1 MPRYPSWSRAGS
13 RSDWS
18 PPRSRGMVIGLRWAG
33 RSERGRGAWWKIAKV
48 AEGEE
53 RISSCPPG
61 VCCSPWSC
69 SFRSFFLSPLL
80 SLSLSFSSS
89 LLTYLY
95 PFLSLPFPPSPQT
108 DIEVCVCACV
118 RVSSV
123 CACVCVCVCAR
134 HPFPSAR
141 KSHPDG
147 ERDVGHSAVRF
158 CYSVPLPLLDSMNNI
173 AVENGTTVSSSS
185 MNSN

>member
-1 MPRYPSWSRAGS
+1 
-13 RSDWS
+13 
-18 PPRSRGMVIGLRWAG
+18 MVIGLRWAG
-33 RSERGRGAWWKIAKV
+33 RSERGRGAWWKIVKV

-80 SLSLSFSSS
+80 SLSLPPLS
-89 LLTYLY
+89 LSIHLSLSHS
-95 PFLSLPFPPSPQT
+95 LSLPFPPSPET
-108 DIEVCVCACV
+108 DIIGVCACARARAYVCV
-118 RVSSV
+118 RA
-123 CACVCVCVCAR
+123 CMCVCVCVC

-158 CYSVPLPLLDSMNNI
+158 CYSVPLPLLDSMNINM
-173 AVENGTTVSSSS
+173 EPPCSPLL
-185 MNSN
+185 

>member
-1 MPRYPSWSRAGS
+1 MVAAAVTWYGNWAPVGGKERTR
-13 RSDWS
+13 
-18 PPRSRGMVIGLRWAG
+18 PRSLVEDRKSGGRRG
-33 RSERGRGAWWKIAKV
+33 EDKQ
-48 AEGEE
+48 
-53 RISSCPPG
+53 
-61 VCCSPWSC
+61 
-69 SFRSFFLSPLL
+69 LSTGSLLLSVVLLFSLVFPFPLAL
-80 SLSLSFSSS
+80 SLSPS
-89 LLTYLY
+89 L
-95 PFLSLPFPPSPQT
+95 PLSLPISIPFSLSLFRLRRRLT
-108 DIEVCVCACV
+108 SKCVCACV

-123 CACVCVCVCAR
+123 CACVCAR